1 MKKPAYIKV
10 ASREWRLIVHSSS
23 SRMLVFWIPLVVFLL
38 LAGIYTAGA
47 LRKIPVAVL
56 DQDHSDLS
64 RTIINYLNASPETK
78 VTTSLQSQGQ
88 LKDFFL
94 THPEKAVY
102 YFPKGMEKDMLKGK
116 SSGVKVMTNSTN
128 IIYGNVLKRNAYE
141 LLETVSGG
149 VLVRRLTA
157 QGLTPAQ
164 ARRLALP
171 IAVNSK
177 PLFNTEYNYLYYL
190 VPGLLTVLLQMIVFF
205 LGARSINKELS
216 AGREQQMLETADY
229 KFFHV
234 IAGKLLVYTL
244 IGMVLAM
251 FTGTVFKL
259 FGIPY
264 QHQLGDTFLLFF
276 FFSLANASLGMML
289 SSLVSEEIVALDIAL
304 FYNSPAFIFSGF
316 TFPIL
321 GMPFLDSLWAKF
333 IPYTYFLHAFFK
345 LFEMGAPLAYANTEF
360 LALSAFALTGVIT
373 TYVALKVKF
382 KKAGQPELTLKKA

>member
-1 MKKPAYIKV
+1 MKKPACIKV
-10 ASREWRLIVHSSS
+10 ASREWRLIVNSPS
-23 SRMLVFWIPLVVFLL
+23 SRTLVFWIPLTVFLL
-38 LAGIYTAGA
+38 LAGIYKAGD

-56 DQDHSDLS
+56 DQDHSNLS
-64 RTIINYLNASPETK
+64 RTITTFLNASPETK
-78 VTTSLQSQGQ
+78 VTAYLQNPGQ

-94 THPEKAVY
+94 NHPEKAIY
-102 YFPKGMEKDMLKGK
+102 YFPKGMEKDILKGK
-116 SSGVKVMTNSTN
+116 SSGVKVMTNSSN

-149 VLVRRLTA
+149 VLMKKLIA

-164 ARRLALP
+164 AKQLALP
-171 IAVNSK
+171 ITVNSK

-205 LGARSINKELS
+205 LGARSINKELG
-216 AGREQQMLETADY
+216 AGREKEMLEAANHSI
-229 KFFHV
+229 FGL
-234 IAGKLLVYTL
+234 ISGKLIVYTL
-244 IGMVLAM
+244 IGMVLAL
-251 FTGTVFKL
+251 FTGIVFKL

-264 QHQLGDTFLLFF
+264 QHQIGDTLLLFF
-276 FFSLANASLGMML
+276 FFSLANAALGMML
-289 SSLVSEEIVALDIAL
+289 SALVTEEIVALDIAL

-345 LFEMGAPLAYANTEF
+345 LFEMGAPLTYASPEF
-360 LALSAFALTGVIT
+360 LALSAFALTGIVT
-373 TYVALKVKF
+373 AYVALKLKF
-382 KKAGQPELTLKKA
+382 RTSLHQELILKKA